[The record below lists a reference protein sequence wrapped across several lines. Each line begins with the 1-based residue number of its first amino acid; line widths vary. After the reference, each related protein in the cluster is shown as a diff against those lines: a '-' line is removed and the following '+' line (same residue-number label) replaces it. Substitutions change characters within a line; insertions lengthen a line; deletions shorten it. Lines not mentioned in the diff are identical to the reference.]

1 MWLVSEWRGVST
13 KRNLDFEWASVPLFV
28 AFESH
33 QSRRHRRNVGD
44 FMSDGSKGD
53 AAPAEIVQA
62 TEAAASQDYSSVSQ
76 VIRQALAGE
85 LKRRGL
91 LAERV

>member
-1 MWLVSEWRGVST
+1 
-13 KRNLDFEWASVPLFV
+13 
-28 AFESH
+28 
-33 QSRRHRRNVGD
+33 
-44 FMSDGSKGD
+44 MSDGSKGD

>member
-1 MWLVSEWRGVST
+1 MTDAKVCSPGW
-13 KRNLDFEWASVPLFV
+13 
-28 AFESH
+28 
-33 QSRRHRRNVGD
+33 SRMV
-44 FMSDGSKGD
+44 F

-91 LAERV
+91 LAEAN

>member
-1 MWLVSEWRGVST
+1 MAEKICTDGW
-13 KRNLDFEWASVPLFV
+13 
-28 AFESH
+28 
-33 QSRRHRRNVGD
+33 SRMV
-44 FMSDGSKGD
+44 F

-62 TEAAASQDYSSVSQ
+62 TETAASQDYSSISH
-76 VIRQALAGE
+76 VIRTALVGE